1 MYLFYFWCNVTV
13 NSTSMGDRGSG
24 SNMNLSVDDYEID
37 DMFYAGEADHTG
49 KVYIYI
55 YII

>member
-1 MYLFYFWCNVTV
+1 
-13 NSTSMGDRGSG
+13 MGDRGSG

-37 DMFYAGEADHTG
+37 DMFYAGN
-49 KVYIYI
+49 VNI